1 MNIKSIK
8 ILSEEDRWDCS
19 SAAAPQKEMYC
30 IPVPTWI
37 SRKKQIVSDFL
48 YMIIMR
54 MRKAGIL
61 KKDWISAAAVSGCSR
76 SNRCK

>member
-8 ILSEEDRWDCS
+8 ILSEEE
-19 SAAAPQKEMYC
+19 AAVPQKEMYC

-37 SRKKQIVSDFL
+37 NRKKRIVSDFL

-61 KKDWISAAAVSGCSR
+61 KKDLDFRCSGR
-76 SNRCK
+76 DGFDGIGILWKIRQF